1 VIEVNAEGDASY
13 PACLP
18 KLTDGFFN
26 ASADP
31 CLPMMGLQWQECAK
45 SGLCRTVWRTGR
57 IRPFAAFA
65 VREKERH

>member
-26 ASADP
+26 ASADS
-31 CLPMMGLQWQECAK
+31 CLPMMGWQWQECAN
-45 SGLCRTVWRTGR
+45 SGRSPDGLAND
-57 IRPFAAFA
+57 AAWPD
-65 VREKERH
+65 RK